1 MKLSSIYI
9 LEYTF
14 LESIINKYV
23 FWLKYKLIYQLKK
36 MIKINM
42 NKHKKNEINFIN
54 FKTPK
59 QLKLSNSIYNVSI
72 I

>member
-1 MKLSSIYI
+1 
-9 LEYTF
+9 
-14 LESIINKYV
+14 
-23 FWLKYKLIYQLKK
+23 

-42 NKHKKNEINFIN
+42 NKHKKKEINFIN